1 MRKPTGNNLKIYI
14 YKKHND
20 DRENNLRKCCLVL
33 MIIKQLLTAH
43 NVSTFCLLIKLMC
56 KMKIS
61 DDFCSFFQK
70 EIRTHT
76 LAKDFFFYSKYIGT
90 VSS

>member
-1 MRKPTGNNLKIYI
+1 MD
-14 YKKHND
+14 KKHNSNNG
-20 DRENNLRKCCLVL
+20 ENDLRKCCLVL

-76 LAKDFFFYSKYIGT
+76 LAKDFFLQYIYVLGQ
-90 VSS
+90 